1 MSVSS
6 SSFSFSTSLLSNEG
20 LVRHSARISRTLFIQ
35 GVVIRAWN
43 NIASGVLRKLIAAPM
58 DSKESAIFSGRSFRD
73 PRIKSLVASSA
84 IPCWLLGSVAV
95 PARMLPW
102 TATVGLSVV
111 RYSRHLTPLAI
122 ECSSTSLGRS
132 ESMPMVVPHTYGP
145 ANCPVLDRQIF
156 PGDFRDLLSSYPR
169 QLLDQL
175 RHRLKRDDEFED
187 SNYKSLSSNTVK
199 RV

>member
-1 MSVSS
+1 
-6 SSFSFSTSLLSNEG
+6 
-20 LVRHSARISRTLFIQ
+20 
-35 GVVIRAWN
+35 
-43 NIASGVLRKLIAAPM
+43 
-58 DSKESAIFSGRSFRD
+58 ESAIFSGPSFRE
-73 PRIKSLVASSA
+73 PRIRSLVASSA
-84 IPCWLLGSVAV
+84 IPCWVLGSVAV

-145 ANCPVLDRQIF
+145 TDCPVLDRQIF

-169 QLLDQL
+169 QLLDQ
-175 RHRLKRDDEFED
+175 RPIEPGTPARRLPRAECEEPDSAED
-187 SNYKSLSSNTVK
+187 SVQHH
-199 RV
+199 

>member
-20 LVRHSARISRTLFIQ
+20 LARHSDRISRTLFIQ

-43 NIASGVLRKLIAAPM
+43 NIASGVFRKLIAAPT

-84 IPCWLLGSVAV
+84 IPWWFLGSGAV
-95 PARMLPW
+95 PVLMLPW
-102 TATVGLSVV
+102 TATVGLSAV

-122 ECSSTSLGRS
+122 EDSSTSLGRS
-132 ESMPMVVPHTYGP
+132 ESMPMIVPHAYSST
-145 ANCPVLDRQIF
+145 NRPVLRGQIL
-156 PGDFRDLLSSYPR
+156 PCDLRDLLGSYLR
-169 QLLDQL
+169 QFVNQF
-175 RHRLKRDDEFED
+175 RHRLE
-187 SNYKSLSSNTVK
+187 
-199 RV
+199 